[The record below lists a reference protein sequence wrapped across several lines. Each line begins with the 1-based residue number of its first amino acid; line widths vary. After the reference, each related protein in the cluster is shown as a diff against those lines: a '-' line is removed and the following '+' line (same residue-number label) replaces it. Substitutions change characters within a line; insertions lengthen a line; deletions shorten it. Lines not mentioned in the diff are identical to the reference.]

1 MVLNRVFF
9 QRFRLRQINYIVL
22 IIFCYICSINGQSP
36 CDGVTQL
43 NVTRT
48 KQYLTTPSYGQANY
62 PPKMNCYYELVAE
75 PGNRISIEILDVD
88 MEAQIFRS
96 CLDYI
101 GFYEGNQARYS
112 RPYLS
117 FCGQLKERQVTSQG
131 ASLTI
136 RFYSDELIEARGVK
150 ISYEAVAFGQCDA
163 GWLSREDGNC
173 YRYVEAQP
181 KVGWADAQEQCSQM
195 QSNLASIRDQ
205 RDFDYMSRTFGHT
218 PAHAW
223 VGYTDADEEGNI
235 MGVDSTS
242 NTIWPEPPLFGN
254 GDVRDCLYLDYSHSG
269 PEVYRMADCRTKQT
283 FICQKH
289 NNWSTVAVESQ
300 RDRIRRGAKAS
311 DPDFTIWLL
320 ILVAV
325 ILFVILLCILFQAC
339 LKKRERNRVSSTES
353 NRLVHGTEAAQIQS
367 NETPLKGPPVDE
379 SNYHA
384 TTAVSDRGASQ
395 RKAVQLSPA
404 QTDVL
409 ANPMELTTVP
419 SRELPKLVDE
429 VEPRASETSRPVP
442 KEQLS
447 TPMVNVL
454 PARPPRSLP
463 PLSIPETTLQSMNT
477 REESFLRSKRSSMLF
492 DRPKMNVLENVSA
505 ISLDEF
511 WSNTKS

>member
-36 CDGVTQL
+36 CDGLFSWIFPEFFYSFTTLKFAGLIRIIGVTQL

-205 RDFDYMSRTFGHT
+205 RDFDYMSTSRHFHRIDRLLSQQNYCRPTPRENSQKCISFPGTFGHT

-325 ILFVILLCILFQAC
+325 ILFVILLCILFQGTQLHRC
-339 LKKRERNRVSSTES
+339 YCKCWNYKK
-353 NRLVHGTEAAQIQS
+353 
-367 NETPLKGPPVDE
+367 
-379 SNYHA
+379 
-384 TTAVSDRGASQ
+384 
-395 RKAVQLSPA
+395 
-404 QTDVL
+404 
-409 ANPMELTTVP
+409 
-419 SRELPKLVDE
+419 
-429 VEPRASETSRPVP
+429 
-442 KEQLS
+442 
-447 TPMVNVL
+447 
-454 PARPPRSLP
+454 
-463 PLSIPETTLQSMNT
+463 
-477 REESFLRSKRSSMLF
+477 
-492 DRPKMNVLENVSA
+492 
-505 ISLDEF
+505 
-511 WSNTKS
+511 